1 MLDDVNLI
9 EEMDI
14 HNFGGRL
21 ERGLALLAKSG
32 IDSND
37 KDLILQFVEQKAAEK
52 VKAARQDKYLRTL
65 RLIDERYMEEQ
76 KSFLALEKR
85 DIIKIVTQ
93 IERSELSEWTKH
105 DYELMLKI
113 FMIWLDKKEEVE
125 WLKIK
130 SPRNLPSDILDEQ
143 DITTMIDAALT
154 LRDKAFI
161 AMLYEGGFRV
171 GEIGGLT
178 IKDIS
183 FDHYGAIAI
192 VNGKTG
198 MRRVRLI
205 WSTPYISQWL
215 EVHPKRDDKKAAVW
229 LKNNGDEMNYGT
241 IKTQLRKIAKRAGI
255 EKRVNPHNFR
265 HSRSTHLASKLT
277 ESQMDEYLGWVQGS
291 RMPAIYVHLSGRDL
305 DGDLLKMYG
314 LEQEHAAEEELAMQ
328 KCPHCN
334 TVNTIGARRCVN
346 CQKPL
351 RVEEVV
357 KREEQMREMFED
369 FMDMMAE
376 RPELLEKFQKVNSR
390 K

>member
-1 MLDDVNLI
+1 
-9 EEMDI
+9 MDI

-32 IDSND
+32 IDHND
-37 KDLILQFVEQKAAEK
+37 KELILQFVEQKAAEK

-76 KSFLALEKR
+76 KSFLTLEKQ

-113 FMIWLDKKEEVE
+113 FMIWLNKKEEVE

-130 SPRNLPSDILDEQ
+130 SPRNLPDDILDEQ
-143 DITTMIDAALT
+143 DITKMIDASLT

-171 GEIGGLT
+171 GEIGGLAV
-178 IKDIS
+178 KDVS
-183 FDHYGAIAI
+183 FDRYGAIAM

-215 EVHPKRDDKKAAVW
+215 EVHPKRDDKKAALW
-229 LKNNGDEMNYGT
+229 LKSNGDGINYGT

-255 EKRVNPHNFR
+255 KKRVNPHNFR

-277 ESQMDEYLGWVQGS
+277 ESQMEEYLGWVQGS
-291 RMPAIYVHLSGRDL
+291 RMPAIYVHMSGRDL
-305 DGDLLKMYG
+305 DAGLLKMYG
-314 LEQEHAAEEELAMQ
+314 IEHEDIATVELAMQ
-328 KCPHCN
+328 GCPHCGTMN
-334 TVNTIGARRCVN
+334 TSGARRCIN
-346 CQKPL
+346 CRKPL
-351 RVEEVV
+351 HVEEVMEQEELT
-357 KREEQMREMFED
+357 REIFED
-369 FMDMMAE
+369 FMELMAE
-376 RPELLEKFQKVNSR
+376 KPELLEKFRKVNTHNKS
-390 K
+390 

>member
-1 MLDDVNLI
+1 
-9 EEMDI
+9 MDI
-14 HNFGGRL
+14 HNFGERL

-32 IDSND
+32 IDNND

-130 SPRNLPSDILDEQ
+130 LPRNLPDDILDEQ

-171 GEIGGLT
+171 GEIGELT
-178 IKDIS
+178 VKDVS

-215 EVHPKRDDKKAAVW
+215 EIHPKRNDKKAALW
-229 LKNNGDEMNYGT
+229 LKSNGDEMNYGT

-277 ESQMDEYLGWVQGS
+277 ESQMEEYLGWVQGS
-291 RMPAIYVHLSGRDL
+291 RMPAVYVHLSGRDL

-314 LEQEHAAEEELAMQ
+314 LEHEHVTEDELAMQ
-328 KCPHCN
+328 KCPHCS

-351 RVEEVV
+351 NVEEVK

-376 RPELLEKFQKVNSR
+376 RPELLEKFRKVNGR
-390 K
+390 NKN